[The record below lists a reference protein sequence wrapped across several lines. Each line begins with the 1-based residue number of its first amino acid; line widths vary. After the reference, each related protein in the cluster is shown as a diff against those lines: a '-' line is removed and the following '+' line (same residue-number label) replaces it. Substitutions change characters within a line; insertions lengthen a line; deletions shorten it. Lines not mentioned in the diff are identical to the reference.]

1 MKDDGGL
8 ICKLL
13 VVLFVLV
20 LLSWIADYW
29 IPQTDKLMGTETE
42 IEHVADNPAEELID
56 TMIEAFEH

>member
-20 LLSWIADYW
+20 LLSWTADYW
-29 IPQTDKLMGTETE
+29 MPQTDKLMGTETE
-42 IEHVADNPAEELID
+42 IEHVVDNPAEELID